1 MTKPLKSELI
11 GAVPCS
17 NPVSTTFP
25 AQDQV
30 SQHSACLS
38 LPNFCIPIYWYN
50 GVFCP
55 VHSLH
60 LLLKFVFKSCYQYLK
75 VGLVPDNY
83 RYLYVFDAER
93 LFQIDMFLN

>member
-1 MTKPLKSELI
+1 MTKHLISELI
-11 GAVPCS
+11 GTVPCS
-17 NPVSTTFP
+17 NPVPTTFP

-50 GVFCP
+50 GVCCP

-60 LLLKFVFKSCYQYLK
+60 LLLKFVSKSCYRCLK
-75 VGLVPDNY
+75 VGLIPDNY
-83 RYLYVFDAER
+83 RY
-93 LFQIDMFLN
+93 MFLTQKYNFKLSCF